1 MGVPREKVAALSARG
16 SSSVA
21 GQATNQQTNNIQIE
35 IAKITPLVQISTLS
49 SLACPH
55 PSSAFS
61 DFHKAA
67 ALP

>member
-1 MGVPREKVAALSARG
+1 MGEPREEVAALSARG

-21 GQATNQQTNNIQIE
+21 GQATNQQTYNIQIE
-35 IAKITPLVQISTLS
+35 IAKITPPVQISTLS

-55 PSSAFS
+55 PSSVFS